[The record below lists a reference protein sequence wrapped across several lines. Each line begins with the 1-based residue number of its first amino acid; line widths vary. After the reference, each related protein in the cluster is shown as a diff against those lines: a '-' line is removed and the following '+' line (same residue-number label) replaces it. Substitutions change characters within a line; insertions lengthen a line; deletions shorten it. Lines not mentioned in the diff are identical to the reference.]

1 MPKLDHSFY
10 EKIVVYKLLTD
21 DVYMATVIDHLNA
34 SYFDNKSIANIINIV
49 TEFYNT
55 RSQIPTT
62 PEIKSYLTT
71 DELKSDLKNVIECIK
86 EVSDKGYNKEELY
99 QNTEI
104 FLREKAVFKT
114 LLAVASECDKDK
126 DAIDTSVVLD
136 KFEKA
141 CGVTLTVDMGFDM
154 LNEIDRHIT
163 DLTTQDTTIPTKWE
177 WLDDKLDGGLLEHGR
192 ALYVFAGETNI
203 GKSIILGNMALN
215 VASQNKS
222 VLLVSL
228 EMSEKMYTKR
238 LSSSLTKIPINE
250 LAANTDDLRDQLMEY
265 KQSHSKSRIL
275 VKEFPPNT
283 ITVNHLK
290 GFIKKIV
297 STGIELDCI
306 VVDYVNLLHS
316 KIGNNSYERVKDAAE
331 KLRALSYVFNCPV
344 VTATQ
349 LNRSGYDQADPS
361 LDTVSE
367 SIGLAATADGI
378 FSLWQE
384 EEDRELGI
392 MRMGIMKNRFG
403 PNYGSMAMRVD
414 YPTLTVSEDPDIDFA
429 MHTDHEQ
436 SAASTLDLLS
446 E

>member
-1 MPKLDHSFY
+1 MPRIDHSFY
-10 EKIVVYKLLTD
+10 EKIVIYKLLTD
-21 DVYMATVIDHLNA
+21 EIYMSTVIDHLNPE
-34 SYFDNKSIANIINIV
+34 YFDNKSIANIINV
-49 TEFYNT
+49 VVEFYNT

-71 DELKSDLKNVIECIK
+71 DELKNDLKNVVECIK
-86 EVSDKGYNKEELY
+86 EVSHKGYNEDELY
-99 QNTEI
+99 ENTEA

-114 LLAVASECDKDK
+114 LLSVASECDKDK
-126 DAIDTSVVLD
+126 DAIDTSVILD

-163 DLTTQDTTIPTKWE
+163 DLTTQDTTVSTKWE

-203 GKSIILGNMALN
+203 GKSIILGNVALN

-250 LAANTDDLRDQLMEY
+250 LAANTDDLRDQLVEY
-265 KQSHSKSRIL
+265 KQSHDKSRIL

-297 STGIELDCI
+297 STGIHLDCI

-316 KIGNNSYERVKDAAE
+316 NTGSNSYERVKDAAE
-331 KLRALSYVFNCPV
+331 KLRALSYVFACPI

-349 LNRSGYDQADPS
+349 LNRQGYNQTDPN

-403 PNYGSMAMRVD
+403 PNYGSLAMRVD

-429 MHTDHEQ
+429 MHADHEQ
-436 SAASTLDLLS
+436 AAASTLDLLS
-446 E
+446 G

>member
-21 DVYMATVIDHLNA
+21 EVYMATVIDHLNA
-34 SYFDNKSIANIINIV
+34 EYFDNRSISSIINVV

-55 RSQIPTT
+55 RSQIPTI

-71 DELKSDLKNVIECIK
+71 DSLKSDLKTVIECIK
-86 EVSDKGYNKEELY
+86 EVSDKGYNQEELY
-99 QNTEI
+99 ENTEI
-104 FLREKAVFKT
+104 FLREKAVYKT
-114 LLAVASECDKDK
+114 LLTVASECDKDK
-126 DAIDTSVVLD
+126 DSIDTSVVLD

-177 WLDDKLDGGLLEHGR
+177 WLDEKLDGGLLEHGR

-203 GKSIILGNMALN
+203 GKSIILGNVALN
-215 VASQNKS
+215 VAAQNKS

-250 LAANTDDLRDQLMEY
+250 LAANTDDLRDQLVEY

-429 MHTDHEQ
+429 MHADHDQ

-446 E
+446 D